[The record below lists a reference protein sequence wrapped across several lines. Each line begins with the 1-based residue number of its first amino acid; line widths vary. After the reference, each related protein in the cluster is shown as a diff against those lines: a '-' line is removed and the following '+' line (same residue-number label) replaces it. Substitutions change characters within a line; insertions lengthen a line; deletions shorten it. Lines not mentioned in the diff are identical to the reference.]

1 MPSPG
6 LDGTPRQPSVSF
18 LILFRPRP
26 RRLKLGSILLICALT
41 ASGTPL
47 AYVSAQVSKP
57 TISGTSCA
65 TVGAKRKFSKVSY
78 SCVLVGKRRVW
89 AVATNSGSTATTTT
103 IARGTTTGTST
114 TVAEDRSST
123 VPASLCKLSDPNGK
137 QNGISLGF
145 PRLSERLKST
155 GTVRI
160 GVVFVDFPDA
170 AATRSTQSVYS
181 LISPEAERRFA
192 AMSYGRA
199 TFELVPLQRWLRM
212 SRASTAYSM
221 SRTNTTYSIHRDF
234 ITEALNLS
242 VGSLSVSDLD
252 GFLVLANPDAAAFD
266 FGPAFTPNDV
276 YWATTAAGRTWMNGA
291 TSGTDLLNFGS
302 AWFNHEFGHAMGL
315 VDLYAFS
322 GAANRFVGH
331 FSLMGLISGGAP
343 EFFGWERWSLGWLSD
358 SEVACLTSGSA
369 TINLEPIARTG
380 GTKIA
385 VVKLGPSRALV
396 VESRRRTG
404 YDTGLTKE
412 GIVAYIVDTSVRS
425 GEGVIRVLPIND
437 ADVTKMSVALGA
449 GESLTYE
456 GARVSVSY
464 SGPSHDQVIIRVN

>member
-1 MPSPG
+1 M
-6 LDGTPRQPSVSF
+6 
-18 LILFRPRP
+18 
-26 RRLKLGSILLICALT
+26 KLGSILLICALT

-65 TVGAKRKFSKVSY
+65 TVGAKRKVSKVSY

-89 AVATNSGSTATTTT
+89 AVGTNSGSTATTTT

-221 SRTNTTYSIHRDF
+221 SRTNTTFSTHRDF

-276 YWATTAAGRTWMNGA
+276 YWAATAAGRTWMNGA

-358 SEVACLTSGSA
+358 SEIACLTSGSA

-412 GIVAYIVDTSVRS
+412 GVVAYVVDTSVRS